1 MEANLPFDSGRLL
14 EKYHPD
20 FAFAY
25 GSGVFL
31 EQAPKGSTQMDFV
44 FGVQN
49 PVEWHKKNLSQNRKD
64 YSLVARTLG
73 PATVASVQRT
83 GAGIYYHS
91 FVPFQDKEIK
101 YGVISIDAIIDDLLN
116 WTHLY
121 VAGRLQKPVHIL
133 KHHPAIEEAMKKNL
147 EKAMLVSLVLLP
159 EEFTERQLFQ
169 TIISLSYLGDSRMQF
184 GVDPGKVDRIVECQ
198 FARLQGMYHPLLDSR
213 ELLHVLLKKGEKYQK
228 NNLGTQEYVYNF
240 FPRELSS
247 RVEKCNISSKDFGV
261 HVKQALVE
269 IVKSSSTA
277 QTLKGLFSTGISR
290 SIRYVQEKLER
301 ARIKD

>member
-1 MEANLPFDSGRLL
+1 MAATQFDFNALL

-20 FAFAY
+20 FVCAY
-25 GSGVFL
+25 GSGVFP
-31 EQAPKGSTQMDFV
+31 EQAPKGSTQIDFV
-44 FGVQN
+44 FGVQD
-49 PVEWHKKNLSQNRKD
+49 PVEWHKRNLSQNRED

-73 PATVASVQRT
+73 PAAVASVQRT

-121 VAGRLQKPVHIL
+121 VAGRLQKPVRIFGQHPKIEGAMRENL
-133 KHHPAIEEAMKKNL
+133 K
-147 EKAMLVSLVLLP
+147 KAVMVSLVLLP
-159 EEFTERQLFQ
+159 EEFTERQLFH
-169 TIISLSYLGDSRMQF
+169 TIVSLSYLGDSRMQF
-184 GVDPGKVDRIVECQ
+184 GVDPGKVDRIVESQ
-198 FARLQGMYHPLLDSR
+198 FTRLQGMYHPFLNSR

-228 NNLGTQEYVYNF
+228 NNIGTQEYVYNF

-247 RVEKCNISSKDFGV
+247 RVGRCNPSSEDFGV
-261 HVKQALVE
+261 HVKKALVE

-290 SIRYVQEKLER
+290 SIRYVKEKREK
-301 ARIKD
+301 AGIKD